1 MAINVYYW
9 LRKSPQPSA
18 VLADDKRVEVGK
30 NGRAW
35 RDLAATIK
43 SLEPAKLTAL
53 DGQGNILRVVVLE
66 ESDAADD
73 KSQQPSPEMT
83 DVQLF
88 AKLLAEAYDRGAS
101 KMQPIVDSAMAFVE
115 RGGQRLAKAEAD
127 NERLRAH
134 IHKLN
139 MQIAEL
145 TGAGGGAG
153 DGEDTVVGALLAGA
167 MQAAAGK
174 QPLAMVGVG
183 NGKAAKK

>member
-9 LRKSPQPSA
+9 LRKMPQPSA

-43 SLEPAKLTAL
+43 SLEPSKLTAL

-66 ESDAADD
+66 ESDAGDD
-73 KSQQPSPEMT
+73 KPQPSPEMT

-101 KMQPIVDSAMAFVE
+101 KMQPIVDSAMSFVE
-115 RGGQRLAKAEAD
+115 RGGQRLAKAESD

-145 TGAGGGAG
+145 TGASAAAG
-153 DGEDTVVGALLAGA
+153 DGDDSVIGALVAGA
-167 MQAAAGK
+167 MQAAAK
-174 QPLAMVGVG
+174 QPLAVVA
-183 NGKAAKK
+183 NGKGAKK